1 MRGLVYFGILVL
13 SILMTYFSTPIFRRL
28 SIKIGLLDRP
38 NPRKIHSEPIP
49 LAGGFSFLF
58 VFVTLSLIFLPV
70 DKKLMSIIGGALL
83 IFFTHLVDDYFKAK
97 SRDFPALPKF
107 LGQVAS
113 ALIVIAGGISISSI
127 RNPFNGV
134 YMVFSPVVSTI
145 LTVIWIVGVSNLVNF
160 ADGLDGLASGI
171 TAIASSTLAIVS
183 NLLNRGYA
191 TTMAVI
197 LLGISLGFLKHNIS
211 QTNKVFMG
219 DSGAYLLGFILGTI
233 AIEGTMKSTTAIAV
247 LVPFIVLGQPIIDTG
262 INVIRRTLKG
272 EPFYKADKEHLHHRL
287 LNWGLTTTQALL
299 FIYLINI
306 CFSLMALL
314 VIFARK

>member
-113 ALIVIAGGISISSI
+113 VLVVIAGGISISSI

-197 LLGISLGFLKHNIS
+197 LLGISLGFLKHNMS

>member
-1 MRGLVYFGILVL
+1 
-13 SILMTYFSTPIFRRL
+13 
-28 SIKIGLLDRP
+28 
-38 NPRKIHSEPIP
+38 
-49 LAGGFSFLF
+49 
-58 VFVTLSLIFLPV
+58 
-70 DKKLMSIIGGALL
+70 
-83 IFFTHLVDDYFKAK
+83 
-97 SRDFPALPKF
+97 
-107 LGQVAS
+107 
-113 ALIVIAGGISISSI
+113 
-127 RNPFNGV
+127 
-134 YMVFSPVVSTI
+134 
-145 LTVIWIVGVSNLVNF
+145 
-160 ADGLDGLASGI
+160 
-171 TAIASSTLAIVS
+171 
-183 NLLNRGYA
+183 
-191 TTMAVI
+191 
-197 LLGISLGFLKHNIS
+197 
-211 QTNKVFMG
+211 MG

>member
-13 SILMTYFSTPIFRRL
+13 SILTTYFSTPIFRRL

-113 ALIVIAGGISISSI
+113 VLVVIAGGISISSI

-197 LLGISLGFLKHNIS
+197 LLGISLGFLKHNMS

>member
-13 SILMTYFSTPIFRRL
+13 SILMTYFSTPIFRRF
-28 SIKIGLLDRP
+28 SIKVGLLDRP

-83 IFFTHLVDDYFKAK
+83 IFFTHLVDDYFKAN

-113 ALIVIAGGISISSI
+113 ALIVIAGGISISAI

-134 YMVFSPVVSTI
+134 YMVFSPAVSTI

-197 LLGISLGFLKHNIS
+197 LLGISLGFLKHNMS

-287 LNWGLTTTQALL
+287 LNWGLNTTQTLL

>member
-13 SILMTYFSTPIFRRL
+13 SILITYFSTPIFRRL

-113 ALIVIAGGISISSI
+113 ALVVIAGGISISSI

-197 LLGISLGFLKHNIS
+197 LLGISLGFLKHNMS

>member
-113 ALIVIAGGISISSI
+113 VLVVIAGGISISSI

-183 NLLNRGYA
+183 SLLNREYA

-197 LLGISLGFLKHNIS
+197 LLGISLGFLKHNMS

>member
-1 MRGLVYFGILVL
+1 M
-13 SILMTYFSTPIFRRL
+13 
-28 SIKIGLLDRP
+28 KIGLLDKP

-58 VFVTLSLIFLPV
+58 TFIFLSLIFLPI
-70 DKKLMSIIGGALL
+70 DKKLMGIIGGASL
-83 IFFTHLVDDYFKAK
+83 IFLTHLVDDYFKANSK
-97 SRDFPALPKF
+97 DFPALPKF

-113 ALIVIAGGISISSI
+113 ALILIVGGISISAI
-127 RNPFNGV
+127 RNPFTGA
-134 YMVFSPVVSTI
+134 YIVFSPLFSTI
-145 LTVIWIVGVSNLVNF
+145 LTVVWIVGVSNLINF

-183 NLLNRGYA
+183 SLLNRDYA

-197 LLGISLGFLKHNIS
+197 LLGISLGFLRHNMS

-233 AIEGTMKSTTAIAV
+233 AIEGTMKGTTAIAV
-247 LVPFIVLGQPIIDTG
+247 LVPFIALGQPIIDTG
-262 INVIRRTLKG
+262 INIIRRTLKG

-287 LNWGLTTTQALL
+287 LDWGLNTTQALL

-314 VIFARK
+314 VIFVRK

>member
-1 MRGLVYFGILVL
+1 MEGLIYLGILVL
-13 SILMTYFSTPIFRRL
+13 SILITYFSTPIFRRFC
-28 SIKIGLLDRP
+28 IKIGLLDKP

-58 VFVTLSLIFLPV
+58 TFIILSFIFLPV
-70 DKKLMSIIGGALL
+70 DKKLISIVGGALL
-83 IFFTHLVDDYFKAK
+83 IFFTHLVDDYFKANSK
-97 SRDFPALPKF
+97 DFPALPKF

-113 ALIVIAGGISISSI
+113 ALIVIAGGISISAV
-127 RNPFNGV
+127 RNPFSGAYV
-134 YMVFSPVVSTI
+134 VFSPLFSTI
-145 LTVIWIVGVSNLVNF
+145 LTVIWIVGVGNLINF

-183 NLLNRGYA
+183 GLLNRDYA
-191 TTMAVI
+191 TTLAII
-197 LLGISLGFLKHNIS
+197 LLGISLGFLRHNMS
-211 QTNKVFMG
+211 STNKVFMG

-262 INVIRRTLKG
+262 INIIRRTLKG

-287 LNWGLTTTQALL
+287 LNWGLNTTQALL
-299 FIYLINI
+299 FLYLINI

>member
-13 SILMTYFSTPIFRRL
+13 SILTTYFSTPIFRRL

-49 LAGGFSFLF
+49 LVGGFSFLF

-113 ALIVIAGGISISSI
+113 ALVVIAGGISISSI

-197 LLGISLGFLKHNIS
+197 LLGISLGFLKHNMS

>member
-13 SILMTYFSTPIFRRL
+13 SILITYFSTPIFRRL

-58 VFVTLSLIFLPV
+58 VFVTLSLIFLPM

-113 ALIVIAGGISISSI
+113 ALVVIAGGISISSI

-183 NLLNRGYA
+183 NLLNREYA

-197 LLGISLGFLKHNIS
+197 LLGISLGFLKHNMS

>member
-1 MRGLVYFGILVL
+1 MEGLIYLGILVL
-13 SILMTYFSTPIFRRL
+13 SIFITYFSTPIFRRFC
-28 SIKIGLLDRP
+28 IKIGLLDKP

-58 VFVTLSLIFLPV
+58 TFIILSLIFLRI
-70 DKKLMSIIGGALL
+70 DKKLLSIIGGALL
-83 IFFTHLVDDYFKAK
+83 IFFTHLVDDYFKAN

-113 ALIVIAGGISISSI
+113 ALVVIAGGISISGI
-127 RNPFNGV
+127 RNPFSGAYV
-134 YMVFSPVVSTI
+134 VFSPLFSTI
-145 LTVIWIVGVSNLVNF
+145 LTVVWIVGVSNLINF

-171 TAIASSTLAIVS
+171 TAIASGTLAIVS
-183 NLLNRGYA
+183 GLLNRDYA
-191 TTMAVI
+191 TTLAII
-197 LLGISLGFLKHNIS
+197 LLGTSLGFLRHNMS
-211 QTNKVFMG
+211 STNKVFMG

-287 LNWGLTTTQALL
+287 LSWGLNTTQALL
-299 FIYLINI
+299 FLYLINI

>member
-13 SILMTYFSTPIFRRL
+13 SILTTYFSTPIFRRL

-113 ALIVIAGGISISSI
+113 ALVVIAGGISISSI

-197 LLGISLGFLKHNIS
+197 LLGISLGFLKHNMS

>member
-1 MRGLVYFGILVL
+1 MKGLIYLGILVL
-13 SILMTYFSTPIFRRL
+13 SILSTYYSTPIFRRF
-28 SIKIGLLDRP
+28 SVKIGLLDKP
-38 NPRKIHSEPIP
+38 NPRKIHLEPIP

-58 VFVTLSLIFLPV
+58 TFIVLSLIFLPV
-70 DKKLMSIIGGALL
+70 DKKLMSIIGGASL
-83 IFFTHLVDDYFKAK
+83 IFLTHLVDDYFKANAK
-97 SRDFPALPKF
+97 DFPALPKF

-127 RNPFNGV
+127 RNPFTGA
-134 YMVFSPVVSTI
+134 YMIFSPLFSTI
-145 LTVIWIVGVSNLVNF
+145 LTVVWIVGVSNLINF
-160 ADGLDGLASGI
+160 ADGLDGLASGV

-183 NLLNRGYA
+183 SLLNRGYA

-197 LLGISLGFLKHNIS
+197 LLGISLGFLRHNMS

-233 AIEGTMKSTTAIAV
+233 AVEGTMKGTTAIAV

-272 EPFYKADKEHLHHRL
+272 EPFYKADREHLHHKL
-287 LNWGLTTTQALL
+287 LDWGLNTTQALL

>member
-113 ALIVIAGGISISSI
+113 ALVVIAGGISISSI

-183 NLLNRGYA
+183 NLLNREYA

-197 LLGISLGFLKHNIS
+197 LLGISLGFLKHNMS

>member
-13 SILMTYFSTPIFRRL
+13 SILITYFSTPIFRRL

-113 ALIVIAGGISISSI
+113 ALVVIAGGISISSI

-183 NLLNRGYA
+183 NLLNREYA

-197 LLGISLGFLKHNIS
+197 LLGISLGFLKHNMS